1 VSPEA
6 EQHLAKASQALTK
19 AATILDMRRFL
30 TRGYDIK
37 SVADYAIGP
46 DAVVPVQEAIAAID
60 TATRFVGCIGS
71 LLVG

>member
-1 VSPEA
+1 
-6 EQHLAKASQALTK
+6 
-19 AATILDMRRFL
+19 MRRFL
-30 TRGYDIK
+30 TRGYDFK

-60 TATRFVGCIGS
+60 TATRFVGCIDS